1 MGVFKRNGSRYY
13 WMSYTVNGIQERKST
28 KTTSKDVATRIW
40 KHRQGEIALEIFK
53 VGWPGER
60 MTFEELLEEYGDSH
74 VVTLSDS
81 SKEAFEGHKKHLSQF
96 FGGRTLTEIDTKM
109 IEQYK
114 NDRRQQPSRNNPNR
128 TVKGAT
134 VNRELET
141 LQCVFKLAVRRNYIK
156 ENPSSAVEHFPE
168 LRERPAKRL
177 ITPDEI
183 VRILHAA
190 PVHLRVGIILLEQTG
205 NRTYSELF
213 SLKWEEIDLD
223 EGLVCFRRTLK
234 TEASHSPE
242 PLSGL
247 ACKVLRWWKEYTGS
261 PSPFVFPSP
270 WDSNKPIRSV
280 KTAWHRT
287 LERAGVPY
295 FPIYQLRH
303 AFCTRLSKVAPDA
316 VVQKAMRHS
325 SPETKRFYQ
334 LGMVKEVREA
344 MDAGNQK
351 FFGGLEYH
359 IFSTVTSGKPIE
371 VREKSLQLA
380 EA

>member
-1 MGVFKRNGSRYY
+1 MGVFKRKGSRYY
-13 WMSYTVNGIQERKST
+13 WMSHTVSGIQIRKST
-28 KTTSKDVATRIW
+28 KTTTKEVAARIW
-40 KHRQGEIALEIFK
+40 KHRQAEIALGMFR
-53 VGWPGER
+53 VGWPGEQ
-60 MTFEELLEEYGDSH
+60 MNFEDLLEEYRTSH
-74 VVTLSDS
+74 VSCLSES
-81 SKEAFEGHKKHLSQF
+81 SQEAFENHKNHLVRF
-96 FGGRTLTEIDTKM
+96 FGRRVLAGIDTKM

-114 NDRRQQPSRNNPNR
+114 ATRRQQPSRNNPER

-141 LQCVFKLAVRRNYIK
+141 LQCMFKLAVRRRYIK
-156 ENPSSAVEHFPE
+156 DNPASAVEHFPE
-168 LRERPAKRL
+168 LRDRPAKRL
-177 ITPDEI
+177 ITPEEFL
-183 VRILHAA
+183 RILNAA
-190 PVHLRVGIILLEQTG
+190 PMHLRVGIILLEQTG

-234 TEASHSPE
+234 THESSSPE

-247 ACKVLRWWKEYTGS
+247 ACKVLRWWKEQSDTT
-261 PSPFVFPSP
+261 SPFVFPSP
-270 WDSNKPIRSV
+270 WDPSMPIRTV

-287 LERAGVPY
+287 LKRAGVPY

-316 VVQKAMRHS
+316 VVQRAMRHS

-344 MDAGNQK
+344 MDEGNQK
-351 FFGGLEYH
+351 FYGYLEYH
-359 IFSTVTSGKPIE
+359 IFSTVTSGKPLPTAE
-371 VREKSLQLA
+371 PGLQVL